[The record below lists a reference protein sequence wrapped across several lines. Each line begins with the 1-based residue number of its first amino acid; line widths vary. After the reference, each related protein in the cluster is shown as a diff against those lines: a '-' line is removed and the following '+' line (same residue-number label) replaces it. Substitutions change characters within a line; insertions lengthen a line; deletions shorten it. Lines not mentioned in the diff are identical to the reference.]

1 MSSSDTPRRTHAATA
16 FDGGIHRPPSPSSR
30 RARALRATRVLP
42 SRLAWRC
49 HRTQAAIEGA
59 QGLRLTT
66 LPHLAARLAGGFLA
80 PIDAEALAR
89 AVAGAVE
96 APLGAL
102 DAIGR
107 LPGFRRAAARSLQR
121 AWQADI
127 DLARESAAAT
137 DETARERLVAMTRL
151 ERIVLARLPPN
162 QRRAAD
168 LVAAA
173 RGRAAHAHAVFG
185 AVELH
190 EPGEVAPVWRPLV
203 AALSRATE
211 LTWVGDA
218 LPAWLEPE
226 RVALHRPAPAGA
238 TRREAVSC
246 ATPHHEALEAL
257 RWARR
262 LLAAR
267 DAPAHHVAIAAA
279 APEPWDDYIATLSE
293 SAELPVHFAHGRPA
307 LSRPAGQLCAAL
319 AEVLLHGLSRAPM
332 VRLVALLREQS
343 APFHAVPGHW
353 HAALPEAAPLFDA
366 TAWGRA
372 LDRLPPAPGG
382 RAPDPRP
389 VLQHLV
395 RTLRPGLGEAR
406 HIGERLLEGDALALW
421 DRALVEA
428 PPAALATTLSRL
440 RLDDGLEPDAS
451 IVWGPASTLAACVRP
466 RCWLLGLTARAWPR
480 PVAEDPLLPAH
491 VVAPERLSPAP
502 RPARDRADF
511 HAFWTRTAHQL
522 VCSRAR
528 RDASG
533 RLTGPSPLYPRSLG
547 EDRRRADRRPRHGL
561 TPSDRLLGRP
571 AELDTLA
578 RARSAR
584 TCWVDWGRPALTPH
598 DGLIR
603 PQHPVLR
610 RALSQLHSPSSLA
623 TLLRDPQGFL
633 WRTGFRWRV
642 PDEPAPCLT
651 LEPRRFG
658 VLLHEVLARAVGV
671 LEQGA
676 GLRAASPETVAGAVE
691 TAACEVAARWER
703 ERCVPPRGV
712 WDHTLAEAAALAT
725 RALSGHHGPPLPG
738 QRSFAE
744 VRFGAGAGAEPP
756 VRAVLPWDPG
766 LEVVVPGTG
775 LRLGGR
781 IDRLDL
787 SGDGALARV
796 IEYKTGARCRAG
808 HAAPDIRAELQCAL
822 YAFAAHTLVPTRP
835 CVQARRVHLRSGAP
849 PHVPADPAG
858 ALARF
863 SHYLLA
869 AARSVADGRTLPGP
883 GAGERARCS
892 AFALPAGATRGYL
905 EDKSRPI
912 AESLAAL
919 APLWEGR

>member
-1 MSSSDTPRRTHAATA
+1 MLEHTLLPNPPERGLTSLPRPSA
-16 FDGGIHRPPSPSSR
+16 PPFR
-30 RARALRATRVLP
+30 RTRVLP
-42 SRLAWRC
+42 SRHTWRC

-66 LPHLAARLAGGFLA
+66 LAHLAARLAGGFLA

-102 DAIGR
+102 DPIRR
-107 LPGFRRAAARSLQR
+107 LPGFRRAAARSLQS
-121 AWQADI
+121 AWQAGI
-127 DLARESAAAT
+127 DLAREAAAGT
-137 DETARERLVAMTRL
+137 DETARERLVAMAHL
-151 ERIVLARLPPN
+151 ERLVLARVPPN
-162 QRRAAD
+162 QRRPAD

-173 RGRAAHAHAVFG
+173 CARAHYAHAVFG
-185 AVELH
+185 SVEMH

-203 AALSRATE
+203 TELSRATA

-226 RVALHRPAPAGA
+226 RVALRRAAPVGTA
-238 TRREAVSC
+238 RREAVSC
-246 ATPHHEALEAL
+246 ATPHHEAVEAL

-267 DAPAHHVAIAAA
+267 EVPAHHIAIAAA

-293 SAELPVHFAHGRPA
+293 SAELPVHFVHGRPA

-319 AEVLLHGLSRAPM
+319 AEVLLHGLARARL

-343 APFHAVPGHW
+343 VPFHAVPVHW
-353 HAALPEAAPLFDA
+353 HAALPEAAPLFDV

-372 LDRLPPAPGG
+372 LDRLPPAQGA

-395 RTLRPGLGEAR
+395 RTLRPGLAEAR
-406 HIGERLLEGDALALW
+406 HIGERLLEGAALALW
-421 DRALVEA
+421 DRALIEA

-440 RLDDGLEPDAS
+440 RLDDGLEPEAS
-451 IVWGPASTLAACVRP
+451 IVWGPASTLAACARP
-466 RCWLLGLTARAWPR
+466 WCWLVGLTARAWPR

-491 VVAPERLSPAP
+491 VSAPERLSPAP
-502 RPARDRADF
+502 RPTRDRADF
-511 HAFWTRTAHQL
+511 HALWIRTAHQL

-533 RLTGPSPLYPRSLG
+533 RLAGLSPLYPHCLG
-547 EDRRRADRRPRHGL
+547 EDRRRADHRPGHGL
-561 TPSDRLLGRP
+561 TPSDRLLARP
-571 AELDTLA
+571 AEFDTLA
-578 RARSAR
+578 RARSAA
-584 TCWVDWGRPALTPH
+584 TCWAEWHRPGLSAR

-610 RALSQLHSPSSLA
+610 RALSQVHSPSSLA
-623 TLLRDPQGFL
+623 TLLQNPLGFL

-642 PDEPAPCLT
+642 PDDPAPCLT
-651 LEPRRFG
+651 LEPRVFG
-658 VLLHEVLARAVGV
+658 VLLHEVLARAVDV
-671 LEQGA
+671 LEHGA
-676 GLRAASPETVAGAVE
+676 GLRAASPQALAEAVE
-691 TAACEVAARWER
+691 AAARAVAARWER
-703 ERCVPPRGV
+703 ERCVPPRVV
-712 WDHTLAEAAALAT
+712 WDHTLTGAAALAT
-725 RALSGHHGPPLPG
+725 RALSSHHEPPLPG

-744 VRFGAGAGAEPP
+744 VRFGARARTEPPAGA
-756 VRAVLPWDPG
+756 VRPWDPG

-775 LRLGGR
+775 LRLGGCV
-781 IDRLDL
+781 DRLDL

-796 IEYKTGARCRAG
+796 TEYKTGARCRTG
-808 HAAPDIRAELQCAL
+808 NGAPDIRAELQCAL
-822 YAFAAHTLVPTRP
+822 YAFAAHTLVPTHP
-835 CVQARRVHLRSGAP
+835 CVQARRIHLRSAAP
-849 PHVPADPAG
+849 PHVLADPAG
-858 ALARF
+858 ALARL

-869 AARSVADGRTLPGP
+869 AARSVAAGRTLPGP

-892 AFALPAGATRGYL
+892 AFALPAGANRGYL
-905 EDKSRPI
+905 ECKSRPI

-919 APLWEGR
+919 APLWEDR